1 MLYPASRFLRRDP
14 FALARRFRG
23 DYAQG
28 ACGYPAVNL
37 WHSQDT
43 AAITAEVPGVEP
55 GDIDISVKDNVLAF
69 SGERKA
75 ESPGDKAVWHQRE
88 RTSGRF
94 SRAIRVPFNVDP
106 EKTEARVRNG
116 VLEVVLHRR
125 EEDKPR
131 RIQVNAA

>member
-1 MLYPASRFLRRDP
+1 M
-14 FALARRFRG
+14 
-23 DYAQG
+23 
-28 ACGYPAVNL
+28 
-37 WHSQDT
+37 
-43 AAITAEVPGVEP
+43 
-55 GDIDISVKDNVLAF
+55 AF

-75 ESPGDKAVWHQRE
+75 ESLGEKAVWHQRE
-88 RTSGRF
+88 RASGRF

-106 EKTEARVRNG
+106 EKTEAHVRNG